1 MDHGEKAIDM
11 DRATDEEK
19 NVAAMPEREVKKL
32 MRRRTVDGQVNEHS
46 TFLVQFLFINSSNN
60 SFHLKQVQFLCR
72 YHECGPEHDRWMN
85 LEDCSGTLIDLFH
98 KRTKIQFKKELDAK
112 IRGIKG
118 SLRQV
123 DEILSSLTQ
132 NLLLARAQP
141 SVSSPPAKP
150 SNGTH

>member
-60 SFHLKQVQFLCR
+60 YYAAHVHF
-72 YHECGPEHDRWMN
+72 
-85 LEDCSGTLIDLFH
+85 I
-98 KRTKIQFKKELDAK
+98 
-112 IRGIKG
+112 
-118 SLRQV
+118 
-123 DEILSSLTQ
+123 
-132 NLLLARAQP
+132 
-141 SVSSPPAKP
+141 
-150 SNGTH
+150 